1 MKKIDDRMPVM
12 LDATDID
19 TWISPGKVPKIKA
32 ATDLVAEK
40 V

>member
-1 MKKIDDRMPVM
+1 MPVM

-19 TWISPGKVPKIKA
+19 IWIRPGKAPKIEA